1 MQIKV
6 CVFAHLRERCGF
18 SERRYEL
25 PEHAKL
31 ADVLTLLFPEPA
43 EWQRLAPSLML
54 AVNRQYTSAEHV
66 LLPGDEVAI
75 IPPVA
80 GG

>member
-6 CVFAHLRERCGF
+6 CVFAHLREKCGF
-18 SERRYEL
+18 SERNYEL
-25 PEHAKL
+25 AEHAKL
-31 ADVLTLLFPEPA
+31 ADVLPLLFPEAA
-43 EWQRLAPSLML
+43 ERQRLEPSLML
-54 AVNRQYTSAEHV
+54 AVNRKYASAEQV